1 MSSKTYQCYTH
12 NGLTAERYTSIEN
25 THQAIDSFVDEL
37 RKELKN
43 DNTLTGMVAVTLARN
58 DGLENSENVLVDH
71 RTLEFTTNAKDPDSD
86 GRAVEIHTVSAYL
99 PSSIGASLYSRLAE
113 HSGLWTQGGP
123 TDTQEELT
131 FGLGDINNEISI
143 DPSLDK

>member
-99 PSSIGASLYSRLAE
+99 PTAIGASLYSRLAE

>member
-12 NGLTAERYTSIEN
+12 NGLTAERYTSIAN

-99 PSSIGASLYSRLAE
+99 PTAIGASLYSRLAE

-131 FGLGDINNEISI
+131 FGLGNINNEISI